1 MNSDPTPVAIVTG
14 AGRGIGKGIA
24 SQLARDGYCV
34 VIVDIDASSA
44 STTADALNAEGLKAI
59 DMQADVQDYDR
70 ARKIVAEILS
80 RFGRVDVLVNN
91 AGVGEA
97 TPFTALTEA
106 QWDRTVGIHLKGS
119 FNWCQAVAEPM
130 LTRQHGRIVCISSNN
145 AKTGGV
151 FPARSKTAYVAAK
164 AGMLGLVRGL
174 ARELAPHVTVNAIC
188 PGLIATEMT
197 AEHISGP
204 LRGRMLDEIPAARF
218 GTPEDIAHAVSFLVS
233 DRASYIT
240 GEVMDVNG
248 GGYID

>member
-1 MNSDPTPVAIVTG
+1 MNSAAAPHAIITG
-14 AGRGIGKGIA
+14 AGRGIGRA
-24 SQLARDGYCV
+24 TAWQLARDGYSV
-34 VIVDIDASSA
+34 VIVDIDASAA
-44 STTADALNAEGLKAI
+44 SITAESLNADGLNAI
-59 DMQADVQDYDR
+59 PREADVQDYDR
-70 ARKIVAEILS
+70 AREIVAEVVS

-91 AGVGEA
+91 AGVGES
-97 TPFTALTEA
+97 TPFTELTEA

-119 FNWCQAVAEPM
+119 FNWCHAVAEPM
-130 LTRQHGRIVCISSNN
+130 LARQHGRIVCISSNN
-145 AKTGGV
+145 AKTGGI

-197 AEHISGP
+197 AEHINGP

-233 DRASYIT
+233 ERASYIT